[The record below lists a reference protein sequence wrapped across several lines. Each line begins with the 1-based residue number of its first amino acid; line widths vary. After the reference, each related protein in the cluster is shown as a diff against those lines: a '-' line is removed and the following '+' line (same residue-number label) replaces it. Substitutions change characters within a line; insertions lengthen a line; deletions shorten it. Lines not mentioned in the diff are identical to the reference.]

1 MVIFPAISHPS
12 LLSDSGSVLKKS
24 DMEGVPKK
32 VGDSED
38 LCAAGGGGK
47 DADDGDN
54 EVGNTC
60 LDMDDNEDGGNDEG
74 GDNNDENLDDR
85 VVGMEEKEEVGTAW
99 VMDEA
104 TEKQTD
110 DPGGELNA
118 EKGGTAAEDIAG
130 NADKGG
136 TETKGLPPTGN
147 VERLEWG

>member
-1 MVIFPAISHPS
+1 
-12 LLSDSGSVLKKS
+12 
-24 DMEGVPKK
+24 MEGVPKK

-38 LCAAGGGGK
+38 LCAVGGGGK
-47 DADDGDN
+47 DADDRDN

-74 GDNNDENLDDR
+74 GDNNDENFDDR
-85 VVGMEEKEEVGTAW
+85 VVGMEEKEGVGTAR

-110 DPGGELNA
+110 EPGSELNA
-118 EKGGTAAEDIAG
+118 EKGGTAAEDIAD

-136 TETKGLPPTGN
+136 TETEGLPPTGN